1 MKKHTWLIYG
11 LFLSA
16 CCMLTQFTYAQT
28 LQEVVALHQKHQQT
42 TPTPMTS
49 MVLKG
54 KTSMGGMEFATKV
67 YRKAPCL
74 FKVEVTIQGKQLV
87 NAYDGEN
94 AWKIYPFPGG
104 SDKPQYMAGAEKTST
119 IIDSDF
125 EYEFIDAAKRGH
137 KATLEGTEEIEGVA
151 CYKIK
156 VTRKD
161 KQVKTFFLD
170 KDSGVVLMIRGKS
183 VHPMKPNVL
192 VEKETYRSDFKEVG
206 GYMVAHYMEERI
218 DGKVI
223 AKMQFDS
230 IEVNKKISNEIFT
243 FSNKQ

>member
-1 MKKHTWLIYG
+1 MKKHTWFIRG
-11 LFLSA
+11 LFLSVF
-16 CCMLTQFTYAQT
+16 CLLTPLTYAQT

-49 MVLKG
+49 MVMKG
-54 KTSMGGMEFATKV
+54 KTSMGGMEFATVV
-67 YRKAPCL
+67 YRKAPYL
-74 FKVEVTIQGKQLV
+74 FKVEVSIQGKQLV
-87 NAYDGEN
+87 KAYDGKN

-119 IIDSDF
+119 IIGSDF
-125 EYEFIDAAKRGH
+125 EYEFINAAKKGH
-137 KATLEGTEEIEGVA
+137 KATLVGTEDIEGVS
-151 CYKIK
+151 CYKIT
-156 VTRKD
+156 VVRKD
-161 KQVKTFFLD
+161 QQIKTFFLD
-170 KDSGVVLMIRGKS
+170 KDSGVVIMTRGKS
-183 VHPMKPNVL
+183 VHPMKADVL

-230 IEVNKKISNEIFT
+230 IEVNQKISNEVFT
-243 FSNKQ
+243 FSSKQ